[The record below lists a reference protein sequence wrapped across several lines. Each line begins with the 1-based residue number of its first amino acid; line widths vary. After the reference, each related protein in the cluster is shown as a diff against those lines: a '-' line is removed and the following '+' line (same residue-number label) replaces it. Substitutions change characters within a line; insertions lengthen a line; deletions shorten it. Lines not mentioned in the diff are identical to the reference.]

1 MELVLTIEDLE
12 PLPKQQ
18 EDLIVKPLGFLNSK
32 YKNVVN
38 ESLNN
43 ASSKSIYGIRQRIK
57 SRSYTTTCV
66 AETTLRL
73 SVFLTVILLI
83 FN

>member
-18 EDLIVKPLGFLNSK
+18 EDLIVKPLGFLNSE

-43 ASSKSIYGIRQRIK
+43 TSSKSIFGIKQHIK
-57 SRSYTTTCV
+57 SKQYQFTSSI
-66 AETTLRL
+66 ETVLKVST
-73 SVFLTVILLI
+73 FTAIILII
-83 FN
+83 FS